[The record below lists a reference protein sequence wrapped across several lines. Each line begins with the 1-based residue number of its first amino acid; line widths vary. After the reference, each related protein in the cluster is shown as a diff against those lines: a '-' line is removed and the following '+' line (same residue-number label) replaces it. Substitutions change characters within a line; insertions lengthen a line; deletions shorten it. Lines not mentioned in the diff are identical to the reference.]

1 MAVNHKSSVDELV
14 REVDADPLSF
24 VTFLLE
30 HLHQRNLKEEKL
42 LEYIE
47 LQRETIRS
55 LSALVDAGDRL

>member
-1 MAVNHKSSVDELV
+1 MAVNHKSSIDELV

-55 LSALVDAGDRL
+55 LTALVEAGDRL

>member
-1 MAVNHKSSVDELV
+1 MAVNHKSSIDELV
-14 REVDADPLSF
+14 HEVDADPLSF

-42 LEYIE
+42 REYIE

-55 LSALVDAGDRL
+55 LSALVEAGNRL

>member
-1 MAVNHKSSVDELV
+1 MAVNHKSSIDELV

-42 LEYIE
+42 CEYIE

-55 LSALVDAGDRL
+55 LSALVEAGDRL

>member
-1 MAVNHKSSVDELV
+1 MALNHKSSIDELV

-42 LEYIE
+42 REYIE

-55 LSALVDAGDRL
+55 LSVLVEAGDWL

>member
-1 MAVNHKSSVDELV
+1 MALNHKSSIDELV

-55 LSALVDAGDRL
+55 LTALVEAGNRL